1 MNSRLLLPA
10 LLAATLA
17 LGGCAAS
24 PGEPAAPTPVSTAS
38 APTSVPS
45 PGAPGSTLDASAV
58 TEAAPR
64 GQRIALI
71 VNAEPTKEE
80 RLLLAEAEAVVT
92 GHGGTVTVHAEPSAA
107 DSVSSALADD
117 PDVVVAVGPSVV
129 GAVDL
134 ASASNLDRS
143 FLVLGTQ
150 LAEPTNNVVAVVW
163 PGADDRAVF
172 ADQQATLT
180 GVPEHGSTAVE
191 LGLAAFA
198 SGLAGYVIALD

>member
-10 LLAATLA
+10 LLAAALA

-24 PGEPAAPTPVSTAS
+24 PGEQAAPSPVSTAS
-38 APTSVPS
+38 APPS
-45 PGAPGSTLDASAV
+45 ASSLGAPGSTLDASAV
-58 TEAAPR
+58 TEPAPR

-71 VNAEPTKEE
+71 VSAEPGEQE
-80 RLLLAEAEAVVT
+80 QVLLADAEAFVT
-92 GHGGTVTVHAEPSAA
+92 GHGGTATVYAEPSAA
-107 DSVSSALADD
+107 DSVSAALADA

-150 LAEPTNNVVAVVW
+150 LAEPTGNVVAVVW
-163 PGADDRAVF
+163 PGADARAVF
-172 ADQQATLT
+172 ADQQASFA
-180 GVPEHGSTAVE
+180 GVAEHGSAAVE